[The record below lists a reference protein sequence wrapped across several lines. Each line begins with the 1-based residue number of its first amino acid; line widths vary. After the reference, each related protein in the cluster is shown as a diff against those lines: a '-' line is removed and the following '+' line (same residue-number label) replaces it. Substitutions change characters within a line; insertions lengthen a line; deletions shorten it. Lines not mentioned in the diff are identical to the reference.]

1 MSEKEDFIATL
12 MACYFGDRNAFERII
27 RMYEEKE
34 NRINRTIEY
43 VEKNIGLNR
52 NEMEFV
58 KNELLEM
65 LRGREQ

>member
-1 MSEKEDFIATL
+1 MTEKDDFIATL
-12 MACYFGDRNAFERII
+12 QACYFGDKNAFEKII

-43 VEKNIGLNR
+43 VEKNLGLNR